1 MNELFDRFNEKER
14 RQLSLLSLILLVSLI
29 FLIVVALGQ
38 RRGYYNRLGQLQ
50 KGEKAAA
57 DAEARS
63 SAAAAE
69 WARWEQADK
78 DLAELKGRYFYKE
91 EDGINQ
97 LRLDLRNV
105 FSQAGI
111 NPGDLRYD
119 YVEKTNEG
127 VKKVN
132 ISFNFTGSYPILK
145 RFLATVEKFPKFLTL
160 EQMNI
165 PRIEG
170 QGNLLELKIILA
182 AYYESF

>member
-1 MNELFDRFNEKER
+1 MNELLNRFNEKEQ
-14 RQLSLLSLILLVSLI
+14 RQLSILSLILLVSLI
-29 FLIVVALGQ
+29 FLIVIALGQ
-38 RRGYYNRLGQLQ
+38 RRGYYDRLGQLQ

-57 DAEARS
+57 DAEARAS
-63 SAAAAE
+63 
-69 WARWEQADK
+69 
-78 DLAELKGRYFYKE
+78 LKGRYFYKE
-91 EDGINQ
+91 KDGINQ
-97 LRLDLRNV
+97 LRLDLRNI

-132 ISFNFTGSYPILK
+132 ISFDFTGSYPILK

-160 EQMNI
+160 EQWNI

>member
-1 MNELFDRFNEKER
+1 MNELFNRFNEKER
-14 RQLSLLSLILLVSLI
+14 KQLSLLSLVLLVSLI
-29 FLIVVALGQ
+29 FLIFVSLGQ
-38 RRGYYNRLGQLQ
+38 RRGYFNRLGQLQ
-50 KGEKAAA
+50 RREKAAA

-69 WARWEQADK
+69 WANWEQAGK
-78 DLAELKGRYFYKE
+78 DLAELKSRYFYKE

-97 LRLDLRNV
+97 IRIDLRNI

-145 RFLATVEKFPKFLTL
+145 RFLAAVEEFPRFLTL
-160 EQMNI
+160 EQVSI
-165 PRIEG
+165 PRIES